1 MKKRAIP
8 GILVLSLVLSG
19 LSFSLP
25 AGAAPVPRPSTWAAA
40 VSDTSVGNL
49 YRIETGLY
57 RSAQPT
63 SAGFREL
70 EAMGVKSV
78 LSVSGEDDSAA
89 ARGTKLKTFHVPM
102 TAWGLRDGRVLE
114 ALKILADP
122 ANRPLVI
129 HCQHGADRTGA
140 LVALYRVLVQGWDKA
155 EAVRE
160 MNEGGFHHSSFWRN
174 LDRYVLGADVA
185 SLRGKLSIA
194 GAGPSLREGVAS
206 AAAVT
211 LAPPALTTVDP

>member
-1 MKKRAIP
+1 MSLA
-8 GILVLSLVLSG
+8 LVLSG
-19 LSFSLP
+19 FLLSQA
-25 AGAAPVPRPSTWAAA
+25 AGAAQPPRPDTWAVA
-40 VSDTSVGNL
+40 VSGTSVGNL
-49 YRIETGLY
+49 YRIEPGLF

-78 LSVSGEDDSAA
+78 LCVSGEDDSAA

-140 LVALYRVLVQGWDKA
+140 IVALYRVLVQGWDKA

-160 MNEGGFHHSSFWRN
+160 MNEGGFHHSSLWRN
-174 LDRYVLGADVA
+174 LDRYVLGTDVA
-185 SLRGKLSIA
+185 SLRGKLKLA
-194 GAGPSLREGVAS
+194 GTSPSPREG
-206 AAAVT
+206 AA
-211 LAPPALTTVDP
+211 APPALTLAAPAITVDP

>member
-1 MKKRAIP
+1 MKKRTIP
-8 GILVLSLVLSG
+8 GILVLSLAISG
-19 LSFSLP
+19 LSLSLP
-25 AGAAPVPRPSTWAAA
+25 AGAAPVPRPATWAAA
-40 VSDTSVGNL
+40 VSGTSVGNL

-63 SAGFREL
+63 GDGFREL
-70 EAMGVKSV
+70 EALGIKSV

-102 TAWGLRDGRVLE
+102 TALGLLDGRVLE
-114 ALKILADP
+114 ALKILSDP

-140 LVALYRVLVQGWDKA
+140 IVALYRVLVQGWDKA

-160 MNEGGFHHSSFWRN
+160 MNEGGFHHSSLWRN
-174 LDRYVLGADVA
+174 LDRYVLGADVV
-185 SLRGKLSIA
+185 SLRGKLKLA
-194 GAGPSLREGVAS
+194 GTSPSPREGP
-206 AAAVT
+206 AAPPAVT
-211 LAPPALTTVDP
+211 LAAPAITVDP